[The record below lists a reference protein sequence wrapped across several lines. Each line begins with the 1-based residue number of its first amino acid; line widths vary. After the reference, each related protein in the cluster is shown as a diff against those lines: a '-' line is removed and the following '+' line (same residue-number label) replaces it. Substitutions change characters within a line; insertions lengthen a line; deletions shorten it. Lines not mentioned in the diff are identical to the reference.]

1 MAELDLSGFNI
12 LVVDDNPYMV
22 SLLRSTLQGLGVGTV
37 KTFTDAKEAIEFI
50 KLVSENPV
58 RAGMMHLDFIVSN
71 WQMAPIDGLMF
82 LRWIRTHK
90 ESEHRFTPFL
100 MVTGFG
106 DKSKVEE
113 ARDLGVSEVLAKP
126 FSVNSVAE
134 KLMQVIGGRRQYVQ
148 TSTYFGPDRR
158 RQNSPFGGDDKRF
171 LTDKDPQV
179 KIIYE

>member
-1 MAELDLSGFNI
+1 MSELDLSGFTV
-12 LVVDDNPYMV
+12 LVVDDNNYMV
-22 SLLRSTLQGLGVGTV
+22 SLIRQTLAGLGVGSI
-37 KTFTDAKEAIEFI
+37 KTFTEVKEAIDFV
-50 KLVSENPV
+50 KLVGENPV
-58 RAGMMHLDFIVSN
+58 KAGAMQIDFIVSN

-82 LRWIRTHK
+82 LRWMRTHK
-90 ESEHRFTPFL
+90 DSPNRFVPFL

-134 KLMQVIGGRRQYVQ
+134 KLLQVIGTQRQFVQ
-148 TSTYFGPDRR
+148 TATYFGPDRR
-158 RQNSPFGGDDKRF
+158 RQNVHYGGDDKRL
-171 LTDKDPQV
+171 LTDKDPEV

>member
-1 MAELDLSGFNI
+1 MADLDLSGFTV

-22 SLLRSTLQGLGVGTV
+22 SLISSTLSGLGVGKV
-37 KTFTDAKEAIEFI
+37 KKFTDAKQAIEFI

-58 RAGMMHLDFIVSN
+58 KAGVMSLDFIISN

-82 LRWIRTHK
+82 LRWVRTHR
-90 ESEHRFTPFL
+90 ESESRFIPFL

-106 DKSKVEE
+106 DKTKVEE

-134 KLMQVIGGRRQYVQ
+134 KLMQVIGIQRQFVQ
-148 TSTYFGPDRR
+148 NSTYFGPDRR
-158 RQNSPFGGDDKRF
+158 RQNLAYGDEDRRV
-171 LTDKDPQV
+171 LTEKDPQV
-179 KIIYE
+179 KVIYE